1 MGIQDKQINRRQF
14 FAGSALALS
23 AAALVGCGG
32 GSGSGSAAAGS
43 TAAGSTAA
51 ATDGGFDGK
60 TFIVGF
66 DQEFPPY
73 GYVGADG
80 EFTGFDLDLAQA
92 VCEKEGWE
100 FKPNP
105 INWDA
110 KDALLNSG
118 QITCIWN
125 GFTIE
130 GREDDYAFTDPYM
143 ENKQVVVVRK
153 DSGITDLA
161 GLDGKNVVAQ
171 ADSAAY

>member
-73 GYVGADG
+73 GYVGDDG
-80 EFTGFDLDLAQA
+80 EFTPHQLGRQGRPAQLRPDHLHL
-92 VCEKEGWE
+92 ERLHDRG
-100 FKPNP
+100 PR
-105 INWDA
+105 
-110 KDALLNSG
+110 
-118 QITCIWN
+118 
-125 GFTIE
+125 
-130 GREDDYAFTDPYM
+130 GRLRLHRP
-143 ENKQVVVVRK
+143 
-153 DSGITDLA
+153 LH
-161 GLDGKNVVAQ
+161 GK
-171 ADSAAY
+171 